1 MLKHLNCLIDHGADL
16 NFNCSSGWTPV
27 MMAIRKCNIKIL
39 TLLIERGADINF
51 IDSLGWTPITKAVH
65 ENKMEIIKC
74 LIAQGADL
82 NLKPSNI
89 PSALLSAVLNK
100 I

>member
-1 MLKHLNCLIDHGADL
+1 M
-16 NFNCSSGWTPV
+16 
-27 MMAIRKCNIKIL
+27 
-39 TLLIERGADINF
+39 INLV
-51 IDSLGWTPITKAVH
+51 DSLGWTPITKAVN

-74 LIAQGADL
+74 LISQGADINL
-82 NLKPSNI
+82 NQSNI